1 MTIEITPEDM
11 AEALQK
17 NPLAMEQAKVASLQ
31 RENAAL
37 KAVIS
42 QLTSNHKEP
51 EEVIPPDAQM
61 ANAHELN

>member
-37 KAVIS
+37 KAMIE
-42 QLTSNHKEP
+42 QLTSNHREP
-51 EEVIPPDAQM
+51 EGAIPEETQTT
-61 ANAHELN
+61 